1 MKDYLLTIGGTA
13 LTGLIVALIAY
24 FKGLS
29 TGKSSAEKQAD
40 ADRTKEILETVEH
53 ASKARQETA
62 KEASNVQQTVNRMPD
77 NAVRDKLRDK
87 WRVPEDNGN

>member
-13 LTGLIVALIAY
+13 LTGLVVALIAY
-24 FKGLS
+24 FKGRS
-29 TGKSSAEKQAD
+29 TGKAGAEQKAEEQ
-40 ADRTKEILETVEH
+40 RTKEILETVEH
-53 ASKARQETA
+53 ASKARQESV

-77 NAVRDKLRDK
+77 SDVRGKLREK